1 MLFVM
6 LLATVLKL
14 AGEKPRDP
22 RRVTATR
29 CSSTIFA
36 LPCASDGMYA
46 KKRCI
51 YQCGTWYL
59 VMQRVDC
66 YRRAEYNIMLVVE

>member
-6 LLATVLKL
+6 LLAAVLKL

-22 RRVTATR
+22 RRVTAIF
-29 CSSTIFA
+29 CSNTIFA

-46 KKRCI
+46 KMYI
-51 YQCGTWYL
+51 PVWYL
-59 VMQRVDC
+59 VLG
-66 YRRAEYNIMLVVE
+66 YAKGGLL